1 MNQFDENS
9 IVNGK
14 FYSLWVDGELYAEV
28 KTGKATS
35 ELESEDVVIAG
46 RFGKGTRV
54 TGGNGSGSLTF
65 WQCYNGLKEKIND
78 ALKSHKAFN
87 FDLTS
92 MANDPDVEG
101 SERVVIEKCKITKFD
116 PINFDISKLMEDSF
130 DFKYDIED
138 VRYE

>member
-1 MNQFDENS
+1 M
-9 IVNGK
+9 
-14 FYSLWVDGELYAEV
+14 
-28 KTGKATS
+28 T
-35 ELESEDVVIAG
+35 IA
-46 RFGKGTRV
+46 
-54 TGGNGSGSLTF
+54 
-65 WQCYNGLKEKIND
+65 Y
-78 ALKSHKAFN
+78 KSHKAFA